1 MGSGALCLG
10 TLLRRPVGSGPPSLL
25 TTLPQLTSSHTHI
38 TYFLRP
44 SHNLLPHCLIL
55 YIHSLTYEPHGHIYY
70 THLTPRNSLNSSH
83 SPHLT
88 QPISFTFVPT
98 SAVSF
103 SDVFLFSV
111 PFSVLNLCLIKLL
124 TCGVIRSYNLIRIS
138 GFYARTLGHGHLDT
152 NTSTHKR
159 VYTRAQELRPT
170 FQNKT
175 QLGV

>member
-10 TLLRRPVGSGPPSLL
+10 TLWRRPVGSGPPSLL
-25 TTLPQLTSSHTHI
+25 TTLHQLTSSHTHI
-38 TYFLRP
+38 TYFLAH
-44 SHNLLPHCLIL
+44 SHHLLPHCLIL

-70 THLTPRNSLNSSH
+70 THLTPLNSLNSSH

-98 SAVSF
+98 STVSF

-124 TCGVIRSYNLIRIS
+124 TCGVIRSYNLVWLPCWRSWAIAMLVLFVFHAS
-138 GFYARTLGHGHLDT
+138 GPDAVQRLERKKLQVLPG
-152 NTSTHKR
+152 
-159 VYTRAQELRPT
+159 A
-170 FQNKT
+170 
-175 QLGV
+175 